1 MWLISGVAVA
11 QAGSYSSEST
21 PGLGDSMCHR
31 CSHKKKKE
39 KKKNEKGNFPFS
51 THLKRE
57 EMIILREVIEVHLSL
72 QAER

>member
-1 MWLISGVAVA
+1 MWLTSGVAVA

-31 CSHKKKKE
+31 CSHKKKK
-39 KKKNEKGNFPFS
+39 KKKKKKVTSFS